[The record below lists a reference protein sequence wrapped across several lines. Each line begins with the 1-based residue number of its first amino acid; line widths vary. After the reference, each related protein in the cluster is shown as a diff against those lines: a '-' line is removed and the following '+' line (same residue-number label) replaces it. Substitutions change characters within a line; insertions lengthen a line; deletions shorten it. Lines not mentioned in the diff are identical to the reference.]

1 MNKKIYL
8 DSANLKEIEE
18 LGETGL
24 IQGVTTNPSLIA
36 KEPKDDFNKLIN
48 KIALYCNS
56 KDLSLSVEVFTNEP
70 SEIITQASELWN
82 TLTEIIDKKNLAI
95 KVPVSFENLKVIRS
109 LVEIGISIKY
119 TCCFSTNQMFL
130 ASILGS
136 KYSSLFIVA

>member
-1 MNKKIYL
+1 MEGIIISVSKMKKKIYL

-48 KIALYCNS
+48 KIALYCNR

-70 SEIITQASELWN
+70 SRN
-82 TLTEIIDKKNLAI
+82 
-95 KVPVSFENLKVIRS
+95 
-109 LVEIGISIKY
+109 Y
-119 TCCFSTNQMFL
+119 
-130 ASILGS
+130 
-136 KYSSLFIVA
+136 YSSIRAMEYFNRNY